1 MDMSPYR
8 EMFIAEARENL
19 ERMGSDIV
27 ALEKDAA
34 NADLIG
40 SLFRSVHS
48 VKGMAASMGFQEI
61 GGLAHRMEDLMDR
74 VRKGCLPFDGGV
86 ADLLL
91 AGVDLLGQMIDDA
104 AAGRADVH
112 DIAEITG
119 KLFACGGT
127 TGEGEGT
134 TAHPA
139 SPEQVPSKQLTGD
152 RAPEGEVNAPPHG
165 NREEQRTV
173 RVRSDLLDRLVNMAG
188 ELVTCKNRLAELG
201 KELESERLRGTV
213 HELASLVRELRT
225 EVMAVRMLPFGS
237 ICERFPRMVRDL
249 ARQGGKQASLVIE
262 GKDQELDRG
271 MLELLTDPLVHILR
285 NAVDHGIESP
295 PMRAA
300 AGKDPEG
307 RIGLTVRRQRDH
319 ILVTV
324 GDDGKGMD
332 PEALVASAVAKGLIG
347 AAEGRGMG
355 PQEALM
361 LTCLPGFSTAG
372 TVTDVS
378 GRGVGMDAVQAAVRQ
393 MGGALAIGSEPGKGT
408 RVTLRLP
415 LTVAIIQAL
424 LVACGR
430 MTLAVPVTA
439 IHRMVELEPN
449 RIRIDGRRSVFDLEG
464 ETVPLVGL
472 GRILGSGDSRP
483 AGELVPVIA
492 ADVQGRTVGFAVDRF
507 LDQTEVFV
515 KPLGRPLDAVR
526 GLAGGAIL
534 GDGRVV
540 FILDVSTLV
549 TPAERRRMVST
560 HQAGNGIGG
569 KAA

>member
-48 VKGMAASMGFQEI
+48 IKGMAASMEYQGI

-74 VRKGCLPFDGGV
+74 VRKGRLSFDGGV

-91 AGVDLLGQMIDDA
+91 AGADLLGHMIDDV
-104 AAGRADVH
+104 AAGRAGDH
-112 DIAEITG
+112 DTAELIK
-119 KLFACGGT
+119 KLLAYDGT
-127 TGEGEGT
+127 TGEGEGPVSPNT
-134 TAHPA
+134 PA
-139 SPEQVPSKQLTGD
+139 ELLSQPSEPG
-152 RAPEGEVNAPPHG
+152 RAAEGERNAPPHG

-188 ELVTCKNRLAELG
+188 ELVTCKNRLTELG
-201 KELESERLRGTV
+201 KELESDRLRGTV
-213 HELASLVRELRT
+213 NELAGLVRELRN

-237 ICERFPRMVRDL
+237 VCEYFPRMVRDL

-295 PMRAA
+295 VIRAA

-324 GDDGKGMD
+324 EDDGRGMD

-361 LTCLPGFSTAG
+361 LSCLPGFSTAG

-393 MGGALAIGSEPGKGT
+393 VGGALAIGSELGKGS

-424 LVACGR
+424 LVACGNL
-430 MTLAVPVTA
+430 TLAVPVTA
-439 IHRMVELEPN
+439 IHRTVELEPN
-449 RIRIDGRRSVFDLEG
+449 RIRIDGKRSVFDLEG

-483 AGELVPVIA
+483 AGGLVPVIA
-492 ADVQGRTVGFAVDRF
+492 ADVQGGTVGFAVDSF
-507 LDQTEVFV
+507 LGQTEVFV

-526 GLAGGAIL
+526 GLAGAAIL

-549 TPAERRRMVST
+549 TPIERRRMVST